1 MTELYPDISD
11 ELRGLAETA
20 WTVAKVQKTPMDAAT
35 FLNNVTNYYGRT
47 LSEEEAEFLQFYFN
61 LQMEMM
67 KND

>member
-20 WTVAKVQKTPMDAAT
+20 WTVAKVQKTPMDAAA

-67 KND
+67 KK